1 MPKKVE
7 LLLTSSEFVPPNDNK
22 LAMKSCSF
30 ILTVP
35 LAIVVV
41 NSITSEEYVRRFFQP
56 GHRKFLG
63 GTTSFGFAQ
72 DSVPVEHD
80 ESTKCLSICEQ
91 ECNKLNVPEYLTVS
105 AVS

>member
-1 MPKKVE
+1 ME
-7 LLLTSSEFVPPNDNK
+7 LLLTSSEFMPPNNK

-35 LAIVVV
+35 LAIAVV

-63 GTTSFGFAQ
+63 GTTSFGFVQ
-72 DSVPVEHD
+72 DFVPVEHD

-91 ECNKLNVPEYLTVS
+91 ECDKLDVPEYLTVS

>member
-1 MPKKVE
+1 ME
-7 LLLTSSEFVPPNDNK
+7 LLLTSSEFMPPNNK

-35 LAIVVV
+35 LAIAVV

-91 ECNKLNVPEYLTVS
+91 ECDKLDVPEYLTVS

>member
-1 MPKKVE
+1 M
-7 LLLTSSEFVPPNDNK
+7 PPNNK

-35 LAIVVV
+35 LAIAVV

-72 DSVPVEHD
+72 DSVRVEHD

-91 ECNKLNVPEYLTVS
+91 ECDKLDVPEYLTVS

>member
-7 LLLTSSEFVPPNDNK
+7 LLLTSSDFGPPNDK

-30 ILTVP
+30 ILTVQ
-35 LAIVVV
+35 LAIAVV
-41 NSITSEEYVRRFFQP
+41 NSIPSEEYVRQFFQF

-91 ECNKLNVPEYLTVS
+91 ECDKLDVPEYLTVS
-105 AVS
+105 TVS

>member
-1 MPKKVE
+1 MK
-7 LLLTSSEFVPPNDNK
+7 TS
-22 LAMKSCSF
+22 MKSCSF

-35 LAIVVV
+35 LAIAVV

-63 GTTSFGFAQ
+63 GTTSLGLVQ

-80 ESTKCLSICEQ
+80 ESTKCLSVCEQ
-91 ECNKLNVPEYLTVS
+91 ECDKLNVPEYLTVS

>member
-1 MPKKVE
+1 MTKKVE
-7 LLLTSSEFVPPNDNK
+7 LLLTLSEFVPPNDK

-35 LAIVVV
+35 LAIAVV
-41 NSITSEEYVRRFFQP
+41 NSIISEEYVRRFFQP
-56 GHRKFLG
+56 GHRKFLSG
-63 GTTSFGFAQ
+63 KTSFGFAQ

-91 ECNKLNVPEYLTVS
+91 ECDKLDVPEYLTVS

>member
-7 LLLTSSEFVPPNDNK
+7 LLLTSSEFVPPNEK
-22 LAMKSCSF
+22 LAMKSYSF

-35 LAIVVV
+35 LAIAVV
-41 NSITSEEYVRRFFQP
+41 NSITSEDYARRFFQP

-63 GTTSFGFAQ
+63 DTTSFGFAQ
-72 DSVPVEHD
+72 DSAPVEHD

-91 ECNKLNVPEYLTVS
+91 ECDKLDVPEYLTVGT
-105 AVS
+105 VS

>member
-1 MPKKVE
+1 MK
-7 LLLTSSEFVPPNDNK
+7 TS
-22 LAMKSCSF
+22 MKSCSF

-35 LAIVVV
+35 LAIAVV

-56 GHRKFLG
+56 GHRKVLG
-63 GTTSFGFAQ
+63 GTTSFGLVQ
-72 DSVPVEHD
+72 DSVAVEHD

-91 ECNKLNVPEYLTVS
+91 ECDKLNVPEYLTVS

>member
-7 LLLTSSEFVPPNDNK
+7 LLLTSSEFVPPNDE

-35 LAIVVV
+35 LAIAVV
-41 NSITSEEYVRRFFQP
+41 NSITSKEYFRRFFQP

-91 ECNKLNVPEYLTVS
+91 ECDKLNVPEYLTVS

>member
-1 MPKKVE
+1 M
-7 LLLTSSEFVPPNDNK
+7 PPNNK
-22 LAMKSCSF
+22 LAMKTSMKSCSF

-35 LAIVVV
+35 LAIAVV

-56 GHRKFLG
+56 GHRKFLS
-63 GTTSFGFAQ
+63 GTTSFGFVQ

-91 ECNKLNVPEYLTVS
+91 ECDKLNVPEYLTVS

>member
-1 MPKKVE
+1 M
-7 LLLTSSEFVPPNDNK
+7 PPNNK
-22 LAMKSCSF
+22 LAMKTSMKSCSF

-35 LAIVVV
+35 LAIAVV

-63 GTTSFGFAQ
+63 ATTSFGFVQ

-91 ECNKLNVPEYLTVS
+91 ECDKLDVPEYLTVS
-105 AVS
+105 TVS